1 MSELNILVREI
12 IEDLLEFSSQEIEE
26 IRTEWMK
33 TVRETDKKINK
44 ELIEKVVN
52 YTCDFA
58 INKVSQQTA

>member
-1 MSELNILVREI
+1 MSKFEILVREI
-12 IEDLLEFSSQEIEE
+12 IECLLEFSAQEIEG

-33 TVRETDKKINK
+33 TVRETDKKANK

-58 INKVSQQTA
+58 VNEVSQRIA